1 MGFPARGVGVVL
13 QVGDVLVGTPF
24 LNPQYNWYDANIN
37 TPMND
42 SEIFFNPLME
52 LPVGYQE
59 IIKNVPHGEIKLH
72 GDLIDLCLAKT
83 CLLIKETSIFVNE
96 EYLTIFEI
104 LCNTMTSENTFEW
117 RKLWVKKSI
126 LQLVLDNYPQYLKKL

>member
-24 LNPQYNWYDANIN
+24 LNPQYNWYDANVN

-59 IIKNVPHGEIKLH
+59 IIKNAPHGEIKLH

-104 LCNTMTSENTFEW
+104 LCNTLTSENTFEW

>member
-24 LNPQYNWYDANIN
+24 LNPQYNWYDANVN

-59 IIKNVPHGEIKLH
+59 IIKNVPAGEIKLH

-104 LCNTMTSENTFEW
+104 LCNTLTSENTFEW

>member
-1 MGFPARGVGVVL
+1 M
-13 QVGDVLVGTPF
+13 LVGTPF
-24 LNPQYNWYDANIN
+24 LNPQYNWYDANVN

-104 LCNTMTSENTFEW
+104 LCNTLTSENTFEW